1 MDTLADAINIIKT
14 HEYVGKE
21 ECVINSTKLVKSVL
35 EAMKRSSYII
45 GYEEF
50 ADRNAKKLK
59 VYLSRKIN
67 DIGIIKPR
75 FSISKDRIQY
85 YESRYVLSR
94 DFGILIISTSEGILT
109 SREIK
114 EKKIGGRLLAYVY

>member
-21 ECVINSTKLVKSVL
+21 ECIINSTKLVKSVL
-35 EAMKRSSYII
+35 EAMKRSSYIVE
-45 GYEEF
+45 YEEF
-50 ADRNAKKLK
+50 TDRNAKKLK
-59 VYLSRKIN
+59 VHLSKKIN

-85 YESRYVLSR
+85 YESRYVPSR
-94 DFGILIISTSEGILT
+94 DFGILIISTSDGVLT